1 MLDREQFFKEYKV
14 EQEFLYSGLSWEVL
28 EEIYDDYCRRQSDL
42 EACCDAFVDYF
53 LEGMPI
59 PIHSIRTRAKDP
71 KHLIEKIIRKR
82 GKYQNKKYLNINVNN
97 YMDIVQDLVGVRVLI
112 LAKEE
117 WEGVFDWIMERFQT
131 KATSE
136 AYLAEPPV
144 AYTRYGD
151 RNIFG
156 DKIYR
161 EHTDRGYRSQH
172 YIIRFQKYFCEVQVR
187 TLAEEVYGEFD
198 HRVKYPYRNENHFL
212 LRYTNT
218 VAQLADSI
226 DEIISTCF
234 EMGEQGWECCA
245 QYYSGDT
252 YADWRHISQPGTT
265 ERKKEKEPTDSNE
278 ETVIDAAAYIHSVLL
293 RKEKQYAK

>member
-1 MLDREQFFKEYKV
+1 
-14 EQEFLYSGLSWEVL
+14 
-28 EEIYDDYCRRQSDL
+28 
-42 EACCDAFVDYF
+42 
-53 LEGMPI
+53 MPI

-161 EHTDRGYRSQH
+161 
-172 YIIRFQKYFCEVQVR
+172 
-187 TLAEEVYGEFD
+187 
-198 HRVKYPYRNENHFL
+198 
-212 LRYTNT
+212 
-218 VAQLADSI
+218 
-226 DEIISTCF
+226 
-234 EMGEQGWECCA
+234 
-245 QYYSGDT
+245 
-252 YADWRHISQPGTT
+252 
-265 ERKKEKEPTDSNE
+265 
-278 ETVIDAAAYIHSVLL
+278 
-293 RKEKQYAK
+293 